1 MIIETSVEDE
11 FPNDDAKKI
20 YNKLISANKPIYEGA
35 TQSILS
41 ISVQLLAIRSN
52 WHVPQK
58 GIDFVAQMLK
68 SVCPIQKCLPENC
81 YQATQLVSKLGLKAR
96 KIDCCVN
103 GCMLYYKEDSTLT
116 ECRICRAARYV
127 PRKSGLLLLL
137 VFLLYLRL
145 IWVIHQLKY
154 KHAFMEFSVHN

>member
-1 MIIETSVEDE
+1 M
-11 FPNDDAKKI
+11 
-20 YNKLISANKPIYEGA
+20 
-35 TQSILS
+35 
-41 ISVQLLAIRSN
+41 LLAARSN
-52 WHVPQK
+52 WKVSQK
-58 GIDFVAQMLK
+58 CIDFFAQMLAD
-68 SVCPIQKCLPENC
+68 VCPTKQCFPQNN
-81 YQATQLVSKLGLKAR
+81 YQATKLVSKLGLKAR